1 MNGAET
7 LLKTLIDC
15 GIDTCFAN
23 PGTSEMQLVSAIGN
37 SDGVR
42 PVLCLFEGV
51 ATGAADGYARMADKP
66 AITLLHLGS
75 GLANGMANLHNARR
89 ARSPVVNIVGDHATC
104 HIGYDAPLTSDL
116 PGLAAWASAWM
127 KVAESPEHVSQLGAE
142 AVQASMQAGGQI
154 ATIVVPADL
163 AWRES
168 TASAPPMR
176 RATPAAPAPEV
187 VAEIAAKLQNGKRT
201 ALFLSG
207 TALREKGLEA
217 LGRVAASTD
226 ADLVCTTFPARLQR
240 GAGRVPVQ
248 RLPYFAE
255 QASELLARYQQLV
268 LVGTSAPVSF
278 FAYPGKDSW
287 LTAEGCEILTLAEA
301 VADTGVAVEVLADA
315 LPAGGD
321 VAYTRRLSPEV
332 ESGKL
337 TPRKIGRVINRHM
350 PVDTVV
356 SDEGATCGLAIYA
369 ESTAAEPH
377 DWLTLTGGAI
387 GQGLPLAL
395 GVALACPKRK
405 VVALQADGS
414 GMYTVQALW
423 SMVREDVDVTV
434 VLLNNRSYAIL
445 SIELQRVGAGS
456 PNAKT
461 LSMLDLSNPDLDFRQ
476 LAESMGMPASRVETV
491 EEFETRFREAM
502 DTPGPKLIEAI
513 VESPVLSNPNDIR

>member
-1 MNGAET
+1 MNGAEA

-15 GIDTCFAN
+15 GVNTCFAN
-23 PGTSEMQLVSAIGN
+23 PGTSEMQLVSAIGD
-37 SDGVR
+37 SDGVH

-51 ATGAADGYARMADKP
+51 ATGAADGYGRMADRP
-66 AITLLHLGS
+66 AVTLLHLGS
-75 GLANGMANLHNARR
+75 GFSNGMANLHNARR
-89 ARSPVVNIVGDHATC
+89 ARSPVVNIVGDHASY
-104 HIGYDAPLTSDL
+104 HLQYDAPLTSDL
-116 PGLAAWASAWM
+116 PGLADWASGWT
-127 KVAESPEHVSQLGAE
+127 KVAESPEHLSQLGAE
-142 AVQASMQAGGQI
+142 AVQASLRAGGQV
-154 ATIVVPADL
+154 ATIVAPADF
-163 AWRES
+163 AWRDS
-168 TASAPPMR
+168 TASAPPMP
-176 RATPAAPAPEV
+176 RATPAAPARDI
-187 VAEIAAKLQNGKRT
+187 VAAIAEKLQNGKRS

-207 TALREKGLEA
+207 TALREESLAA
-217 LGRVAASTD
+217 LGRVAAGTG

-255 QASELLARYQQLV
+255 QASELLAPYEQLV
-268 LVGTSAPVSF
+268 LVGASAPVSF
-278 FAYPGKDSW
+278 FAYPGKASW
-287 LTAEGCEILTLAEA
+287 LAPEGCEILTLAEA
-301 VADTGVAVEVLADA
+301 EADTGAAVEALADA

-321 VAYTRRLSPEV
+321 AACTRRLSPEV
-332 ESGKL
+332 GGGKL
-337 TPRKIGRVINRHM
+337 TPASIGRVINRHM
-350 PVDTVV
+350 PADTIV

-369 ESTAAEPH
+369 ETVTAEPH

-395 GVALACPKRK
+395 GAAVACPDRK

-445 SIELQRVGAGS
+445 NIELQRVGAGP
-456 PNAKT
+456 PNTKT

-476 LAESMGMPASRVETV
+476 LAESMGMAASRVGTV

-502 DTPGPKLIEAI
+502 ATRGPGLIEAI
-513 VESPVLSNPNDIR
+513 VELPALLHAND